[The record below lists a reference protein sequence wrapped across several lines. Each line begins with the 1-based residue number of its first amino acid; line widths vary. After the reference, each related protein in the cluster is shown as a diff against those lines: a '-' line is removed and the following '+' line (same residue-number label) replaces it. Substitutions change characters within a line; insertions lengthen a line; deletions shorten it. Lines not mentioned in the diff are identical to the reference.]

1 MFHFKKRLKILLSS
15 SLELY
20 IITTIRSILAIDHAL
35 ITFAIEK
42 FDADHLWALE
52 KNTRAIAFYNR
63 HGFRWTGTKQ
73 LEAGTTEYLMELR
86 R

>member
-1 MFHFKKRLKILLSS
+1 MSA
-15 SLELY
+15 EQ
-20 IITTIRSILAIDHAL
+20 RSRPRL

-63 HGFRWTGTKQ
+63 HGFQWTGTKQ